1 MRSNRNFEIAS
12 PRIVHPVTFREPRPW
27 RWVLAGAV
35 LLGLLPGV
43 LPAAD
48 PAPVIRVGS
57 KAFTESVILGEM
69 LVGLAA
75 ETGARVEHRAELGGT
90 QICWKALLAGEID
103 CYVEYTGTIQQ
114 EILGDQSGLTP
125 DALAAALAQQG
136 VAISRPLG
144 FNNTYALGMLESVA
158 DRLSIRTVSDL
169 VRSPELPRLTLRFS
183 DEFLE
188 RPDGWRG
195 LQQRYGF
202 PEIPSRGIDHS
213 LAYRGLV
220 SGSHHVTD
228 LYTTDAE
235 IDLYSVRVLEDDR
248 GYFPRYD
255 AVILSRSALAERAPH
270 VIRNLTRLE
279 GRIDAAAMIRLN
291 ARAKRDRVDESVVAA
306 EFLRDELNV
315 TAASVSAPPSATLRI
330 VKRMTGNLRQHL
342 LLVGVSLTAA
352 ILVAIPLGILSYL
365 KPRTGRVVLGAVG
378 IIQTLPAMA
387 VLVFTIPILGLGAG
401 PAIFALFL
409 YSLLPIVRNTV
420 TGLTEIPAS
429 LKESAVVLGLSRLA
443 RLRLVELPLASA
455 SILAGIKTAAVINVG
470 TATVGALVGAGG
482 FGQPILTG
490 IRLDDFSLILQG
502 AVPAAVL
509 ALVVQGLFSLM
520 ERRLVSAGLRS

>member
-1 MRSNRNFEIAS
+1 MSWNRNLETAPS
-12 PRIVHPVTFREPRPW
+12 RIVESVTFEDPHPW
-27 RWVLAGAV
+27 RWILTGVV
-35 LLGLLPGV
+35 LLGLMPRMLR
-43 LPAAD
+43 AAD
-48 PAPVIRVGS
+48 PAPAVRVGS
-57 KAFTESVILGEM
+57 KAFTESVILGEI

-75 ETGARVEHRAELGGT
+75 DTGARVEHRAELGGT

-114 EILGDQSGLTP
+114 EILGGQSGLAP
-125 DALAAALAQQG
+125 DELAAALGRHG
-136 VAISRPLG
+136 VTISQSLG

-158 DRLSIRTVSDL
+158 ERLKIRTVSDL
-169 VRSPELPRLTLRFS
+169 AQSPELPRLTLRFS
-183 DEFLE
+183 DEFQE

-195 LQQRYGF
+195 LQASYGF
-202 PEIPSRGIDHS
+202 PSIPTRGIDHS

-220 SGSHHVTD
+220 AGSHHVTD

-235 IDLYSVRVLEDDR
+235 IDLYSVRVLDDDR

-255 AVILSRSALAERAPH
+255 AVILSRSDLADRAPD
-270 VIRNLTRLE
+270 VIRSLKRLE

-306 EFLRDELNV
+306 DFLRDEFQV
-315 TAASVSAPPSATLRI
+315 TASSVSAPRSATTR
-330 VKRMTGNLRQHL
+330 VVNRMMGNLRQHL
-342 LLVGVSLTAA
+342 LLVVVSLTAS

-365 KPRTGRVVLGAVG
+365 KPRTGRVVLGTVG
-378 IIQTLPAMA
+378 VIQTLPAMA

-429 LKESAVVLGLSRLA
+429 LKESAIVLGLSRLA

-490 IRLDDFSLILQG
+490 IRLDDFGLILQG